1 MTLQFKQCFCLG
13 FTCLEGGFAVGI
25 VNHGQRELGRV
36 DAKVLVGYIDI
47 RLVCEVDVDC
57 SATALAVSAST
68 PSFSADAPNDVA
80 DVKTCIGH
88 GTSNDGGKGGR
99 EFPASESNSAPV
111 PLTKRSVRLLYEP
124 RSIGSWNADLN
135 QSTKA
140 MPSVR
145 VTIIEPG
152 A

>member
-1 MTLQFKQCFCLG
+1 MG

-36 DAKVLVGYIDI
+36 DAMVLVGYIDI
-47 RLVCEVDVDC
+47 RLVCEEDVDC

-88 GTSNDGGKGGR
+88 GTGNDGGKGGR
-99 EFPASESNSAPV
+99 VVSCFRIQLSACASDKE
-111 PLTKRSVRLLYEP
+111 
-124 RSIGSWNADLN
+124 IGQAL
-135 QSTKA
+135 
-140 MPSVR
+140 V
-145 VTIIEPG
+145 
-152 A
+152 